1 MRLKQ
6 QIPARLAWCAG
17 AALAVCVFAS
27 GRQVSASEQQA
38 PQPPAGQVPGVQMPT
53 AAQQPAG
60 PEIQLT
66 ADEAV
71 RMALENNLGLQAER
85 LGPRISTLNVASA
98 RALFAPRL
106 QSNTSTR
113 SSTNPP
119 DFLAQGGATDVTTSE
134 RIFTSVGLA
143 QNLPW
148 GGGNFSLGMDASK
161 QTVNFT
167 SSFNP
172 QLNSNLNF
180 NYTQPLL
187 RNFLID
193 PGRQQLMVARKNEE
207 IADLQLRQQLTSTER
222 VVRNAYYDLIL
233 ALGQFDVAQQSLEL
247 ARTSLRQNE
256 RRVEVGTMAQIDI
269 LEAQAEVS
277 RVEESVII
285 AEAGIKSAE
294 DNLRTLILN
303 PKQPD
308 YWTARLVPTERPTLT
323 AQPVDI
329 DAAVQTALGS
339 RTDLAQLRKRIE
351 TTQINIDLARNQKL
365 PDVNLV
371 AAYNTVGVAGTQF
384 RFGQGFPPVVE
395 DQTERSLRDAF
406 SDVFGQD
413 FKTWSLQLQISYP
426 IGTSSADANHAAA
439 RLEREQQ
446 QNNLHDAELN
456 VTAQV
461 RDAGRQVNTTLQ
473 RVQSTTRAREF
484 AERRLEAEQKR
495 LTVGLSTTF
504 QLFQAQRDLA
514 NVRQQ
519 ELRAVIDYNRALVNF
534 QAVQQAPLAGR

>member
-6 QIPARLAWCAG
+6 QISPRLAFCAAVALG
-17 AALAVCVFAS
+17 AVLSAS
-27 GRQVSASEQQA
+27 GRQVFASGQQA
-38 PQPPAGQVPGVQMPT
+38 AQPPATQVPPQADPT
-53 AAQQPAG
+53 G
-60 PEIQLT
+60 PEVQLT

-71 RMALENNLGLQAER
+71 RMALENNLGVQAER

-106 QSNTSTR
+106 QSNTLT
-113 SSTNPP
+113 SSNTAPP
-119 DFLAQGGATDVTTSE
+119 DFLATGGATETTTSE
-134 RIFTSVGLA
+134 RLFTSLGVA

-161 QTVNFT
+161 RTVNFT

-180 NYTQPLL
+180 SYTQPLL

-193 PGRQQLMVARKNEE
+193 PGRQQLLVARKNEE
-207 IADLQLRQQLTSTER
+207 IADVQLRQQLIATER
-222 VVRNAYYDLIL
+222 IVRNAYFDLIR
-233 ALGQFDVAQQSLEL
+233 AIGQLEVNQQSLEL
-247 ARTSLRQNE
+247 ARESLRQNE

-285 AEAGIKSAE
+285 AEAGIKTAE

-303 PKQPD
+303 PNQPD
-308 YWTARLVPTERPTLT
+308 YWSARLVPTERPTLT
-323 AQPVDI
+323 PQPI
-329 DAAVQTALGS
+329 DTEGAVQTALAN
-339 RTDLAQLRKRIE
+339 RTDLVQFRKQLE
-351 TTQINIDLARNQKL
+351 TTQINIDYTRNQKL
-365 PDVNLV
+365 PDLNLV
-371 AAYNTVGVAGTQF
+371 AAYNTVGVAGTQY
-384 RFGQGFPPVVE
+384 RFGQGFPPVIE
-395 DQTERSLRDAF
+395 GETERSLADAF
-406 SDVFGQD
+406 NDVFGQD
-413 FKTWSLQLQISYP
+413 FKTWSLQLQINYP

-439 RLEREQQ
+439 RLQQEQQ
-446 QNNLHDAELN
+446 QNNLREAELG

-461 RDAGRQVNTTLQ
+461 RNAARQVNTSLQ

-484 AERRLEAEQKR
+484 AERRLEAEEKR
-495 LTVGLSTTF
+495 QNVGLSTTF

-519 ELRAVIDYNRALVNF
+519 ELNAIIDYNRALVNF
-534 QAVQQAPLAGR
+534 QAVQLAPLVGG